1 MAKAKLTAEAKK
13 IIAGAG
19 PALIA
24 TASKNG
30 KSHVQ
35 VKGSFRIIDDGT
47 LVFVDI
53 DSPRTMANL
62 RDNPQLSTMV
72 FDPEAGQSCRIWGKA
87 EILTKGELFDEIKEE
102 LLEKK
107 RKLRHLVLMKIG
119 EVEVF

>member
-1 MAKAKLTAEAKK
+1 MAKARLTAEAKK
-13 IIAGAG
+13 IIAEAG

-35 VKGSFRIIDDGT
+35 VKGSFRIVDDGT
-47 LVFVDI
+47 LVFVNI

-62 RDNPQLSTMV
+62 RDNPQLSALV

-87 EILTKGELFDEIKEE
+87 EVITKGELFDEIKEE
-102 LLEKK
+102 LAGKL
-107 RKLRHLVLMKIG
+107 KLRHLVLMKIE

>member
-1 MAKAKLTAEAKK
+1 MAKLTEEAKR
-13 IIAGAG
+13 IIAEAG

-24 TASKNG
+24 TSSKNG

-35 VKGSFRIIDDGT
+35 VKGSFRIIDDEH

-62 RDNPQLSTMV
+62 RDNPQLSTLV
-72 FDPEAGQSCRIWGKA
+72 FDPDSGKSCRVWGKA
-87 EILTKGELFDEIKEE
+87 EIVTKGELFDSMAEE
-102 LLEKK
+102 LGKK
-107 RKLRHLVLMKIG
+107 KARHLILVTVG

>member
-1 MAKAKLTAEAKK
+1 MAKARLTAEAKK
-13 IIAGAG
+13 IIAEAG

-35 VKGSFRIIDDGT
+35 VKGSFRIVDDGT
-47 LVFVDI
+47 LVFVNI
-53 DSPRTMANL
+53 DSPRTMANW
-62 RDNPQLSTMV
+62 RDNPQLSALV

-87 EILTKGELFDEIKEE
+87 EVITKGELFDEIKEE
-102 LLEKK
+102 LAGKL
-107 RKLRHLVLMKIG
+107 KLRHLVLMKIE

>member
-1 MAKAKLTAEAKK
+1 MAKVTLTAEAKK
-13 IIAGAG
+13 IIAEAG

-35 VKGSFRIIDDGT
+35 VKGSFRIVDDGT

-53 DSPRTMANL
+53 DSLRTMANL
-62 RDNPQLSTMV
+62 RDNPQLSALV

-87 EILTKGELFDEIKEE
+87 EIITKGELFDSIKEE
-102 LLEKK
+102 LAD
-107 RKLRHLVLMKIG
+107 KLKVRHLVLMKIG

>member
-1 MAKAKLTAEAKK
+1 MVRLTEEAKR
-13 IIAGAG
+13 IIAEAG

-24 TASKNG
+24 TSSKNG

-35 VKGSFRIIDDGT
+35 VKGSFRILDDER

-62 RDNPQLSTMV
+62 RDNPQLSTLV
-72 FDPEAGQSCRIWGKA
+72 FDPDSGKSCRVWGKA
-87 EILTKGELFDEIKEE
+87 EIITKGELFDSMAEE
-102 LLEKK
+102 FGKK
-107 RKLRHLVLMKIG
+107 KMRHLVLVTVG

>member
-1 MAKAKLTAEAKK
+1 MAKVTLTAEAKK

-24 TASKNG
+24 TSSKNG

-35 VKGSFRIIDDGT
+35 IKGSFRIVDDAT

-87 EILTKGELFDEIKEE
+87 EVITKGELFDSIKEE
-102 LLEKK
+102 LADRLKV
-107 RKLRHLVLMKIG
+107 RHLVLMKIG

>member
-1 MAKAKLTAEAKK
+1 MAKLNAEAKK

-35 VKGSFRIIDDGT
+35 IKGSFRIIDDGT

-62 RDNPQLSTMV
+62 RDNPQLSALV
-72 FDPEAGQSCRIWGKA
+72 FDPEAGQSCRIWGKT
-87 EILTKGELFDEIKEE
+87 EIITKGELFDDIKEE
-102 LLEKK
+102 LADKMK
-107 RKLRHLVLMKIG
+107 VRHLVLMKIG